1 MVTDGSGWLRF
12 PCETEHCPEVTSPN
26 VAGPTLKAFEPLL
39 TLLSSLTPYL
49 TQGILNLSAKV
60 TESWVS
66 PQIGKRFVLCLI
78 SSTFC
83 TWHTHLRKCLFVLRI
98 RYNVFICTVFHT
110 SFVFFWVV
118 ANCVAIRIF
127 FLETSIQ
134 TITPHQFW
142 IRCAEIKCKKLRGK
156 A

>member
-26 VAGPTLKAFEPLL
+26 VAGPTLKAFKTLP

-66 PQIGKRFVLCLI
+66 PQNGKRFVLCLL
-78 SSTFC
+78 SLTFC
-83 TWHTHLRKCLFVLRI
+83 TLHTHLRNVFLYLGSATPYLFVLC
-98 RYNVFICTVFHT
+98 FILILH
-110 SFVFFWVV
+110 FF
-118 ANCVAIRIF
+118 
-127 FLETSIQ
+127 
-134 TITPHQFW
+134 
-142 IRCAEIKCKKLRGK
+142 GG
-156 A
+156 